1 MEGYSMYF
9 PCYTIGHGVYE
20 KVGKVCCDYGTS
32 AVIIG
37 GHKALAAAQDKLLQ
51 ACREGGITV
60 TGILWY
66 GGECAYENVDRLAAE
81 QAVQKLSLPSRPSLR
96 TARDARA

>member
-20 KVGKVCCDYGTS
+20 KIGKVCRDYGTS

-37 GHKALAAAQDKLLQ
+37 GHKALAAAREKVEK
-51 ACREGGITV
+51 ACREGGITI
-60 TGILWY
+60 TGVLWY
-66 GGECAYENVDRLAAE
+66 GGEC
-81 QAVQKLSLPSRPSLR
+81 S
-96 TARDARA
+96 

>member
-37 GHKALAAAQDKLLQ
+37 GIKHWRPRRTSFCRHAGKGGSLLPASCGTAENARMRMSTGWPRSRLCRRQSFFSQSEAAKSQI
-51 ACREGGITV
+51 R
-60 TGILWY
+60 
-66 GGECAYENVDRLAAE
+66 
-81 QAVQKLSLPSRPSLR
+81 
-96 TARDARA
+96 

>member
-20 KVGKVCCDYGTS
+20 KIGKVCRDYGTS

-37 GHKALAAAQDKLLQ
+37 GHKALAAA
-51 ACREGGITV
+51 REKGLVGIEGKDYIV
-60 TGILWY
+60 KDGDVILFRF
-66 GGECAYENVDRLAAE
+66 NV
-81 QAVQKLSLPSRPSLR
+81 
-96 TARDARA
+96 

>member
-20 KVGKVCCDYGTS
+20 KIGKVCRDYGTS

-37 GHKALAAAQDKLLQ
+37 G
-51 ACREGGITV
+51 GITGLELAWELKKAGMPMPD
-60 TGILWY
+60 GILTVEEFTEAWKK
-66 GGECAYENVDRLAAE
+66 C
-81 QAVQKLSLPSRPSLR
+81 Q
-96 TARDARA
+96 

>member
-20 KVGKVCCDYGTS
+20 KIGKVCRDYGTS

-37 GHKALAAAQDKLLQ
+37 GHKALAAAQEKVEK
-51 ACREGGITV
+51 ACRDSDIKV
-60 TGILWY
+60 TGVLRVSQAFEA
-66 GGECAYENVDRLAAE
+66 GCCACFVRGNNPV
-81 QAVQKLSLPSRPSLR
+81 
-96 TARDARA
+96 

>member
-51 ACREGGITV
+51 ACR
-60 TGILWY
+60 
-66 GGECAYENVDRLAAE
+66 
-81 QAVQKLSLPSRPSLR
+81 
-96 TARDARA
+96 

>member
-20 KVGKVCCDYGTS
+20 KIGKVCRDYGTS

-37 GHKALAAAQDKLLQ
+37 GHKALAAAQEKVEKACRRPRSSRLIQRKNRPIKLLRHQ
-51 ACREGGITV
+51 NAS
-60 TGILWY
+60 
-66 GGECAYENVDRLAAE
+66 LA
-81 QAVQKLSLPSRPSLR
+81 L
-96 TARDARA
+96 T